1 MAVPAAQ
8 SVSHA
13 TPFDRSELVRK
24 ICSNKTTLDNSK
36 ILQTI
41 FTIFLYSSLIKTSIV
56 YHVQTFKSFVE
67 KYIDINHIQFLM
79 FSNNANNDLSSPPFN
94 ICHVIYRIIPFRT
107 CHHIDP
113 LPETKTRR
121 RRDNNLISADLFPNI
136 VEPLLTR

>member
-24 ICSNKTTLDNSK
+24 VCSNKTTLDNSK

-41 FTIFLYSSLIKTSIV
+41 FTIFLYSSLIIKTSIV

-79 FSNNANNDLSSPPFN
+79 FSNNANNDLSSPSFN
-94 ICHVIYRIIPFRT
+94 ICHVISYYTISNVPSYRSSSRNQ
-107 CHHIDP
+107 D
-113 LPETKTRR
+113 EKKKRQ
-121 RRDNNLISADLFPNI
+121 
-136 VEPLLTR
+136 